1 MAKAKLPAVSSQAA
15 LVDKYVAIQGKSK
28 ALFRQQCDLKAQL
41 IALFAGRADGRLPLG
56 DGRTL
61 VRSDNF
67 AGKLTHYKQVGIDR
81 FEIAVEGEILP
92 TPEETRGEV
101 LRELTATRASSTL
114 IFLSPI
120 FLSDHE

>member
-1 MAKAKLPAVSSQAA
+1 MPSRAKARPSFASNATS
-15 LVDKYVAIQGKSK
+15 
-28 ALFRQQCDLKAQL
+28 RRQL

-101 LRELTATRASSTL
+101 LRELTATAHPL
-114 IFLSPI
+114 L
-120 FLSDHE
+120 